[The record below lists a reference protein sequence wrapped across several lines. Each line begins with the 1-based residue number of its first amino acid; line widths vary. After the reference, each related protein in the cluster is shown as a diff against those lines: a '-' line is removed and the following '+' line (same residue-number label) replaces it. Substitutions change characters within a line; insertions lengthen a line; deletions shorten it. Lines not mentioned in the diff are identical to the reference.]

1 MTQRAASQRDEGRRQ
16 PTRDRRSA
24 RGNELAA
31 GLARGPVEVL
41 DFVLP
46 LWAGS
51 VLGLSPSAIGVLT
64 ATETL
69 VSLLARPVAGALA
82 DRADRGRVAAAGALL
97 YALSFAGYA
106 VAGGQTMAMAAAVVG
121 GIGGA
126 LFWVALR
133 ARVAEGLT
141 DDSGAFA
148 KLFAAE
154 GTGTWIAFVVALTA
168 VSQIDY
174 AGVFWLGAAASAGAA
189 VVLAGGGPS
198 RGSAREPV
206 PAFRALGRRLW
217 PLLGV
222 VALTALA
229 ETGVALLLMLHLQR
243 GHDLDIGAIAAVF
256 LPGFIVYSTIPEYLH
271 GVVTRLGRTTVVSVA
286 LGCSAVFAGTLAFA
300 PNPWVI
306 AGAWILAAAAFAAA
320 IPVEQ
325 AAVAE
330 AAGVSLGRG
339 MAVYE
344 SAVLLGATA
353 GAASA
358 GALYEID
365 GGWQLACG
373 FAAGVLAVAAVL
385 MRIALRKVG
394 VTDRPAPTPGTA
406 DPATTP
412 EQGATEDSQS
422 AAGADTAAST
432 PAGST
437 TAAAAA
443 STSAVLPQQPRDPDE
458 GTESGAE
465 SGTVP
470 HSETETV
477 MTDAETTRN
486 REKASPLQAWGVHAA
501 VYVVAQ
507 IALGIAGY
515 SWPVETVLGW
525 PHEAEYFWNSSGH
538 WLLNAGR
545 IWTFIFVLD
554 TVWSVGRALL
564 SRRSR

>member
-1 MTQRAASQRDEGRRQ
+1 MGENMRHRTASEREGAHRSSPEGR
-16 PTRDRRSA
+16 TGGRDRPASD
-24 RGNELAA
+24 NEFAA

-51 VLGLSPSAIGVLT
+51 VLGLSPAAIGLLT

-69 VSLLARPVAGALA
+69 VSLLARPVAGVLA
-82 DRADRGRVAAAGALL
+82 DRADRGLLAAAGAVL

-106 VAGGQTMAMAAAVVG
+106 VAGGQPMAMAAAVVG
-121 GIGGA
+121 GLGGA

-133 ARVAEGLT
+133 ARVAEGLD
-141 DDSGAFA
+141 DDSSAFA
-148 KLFAAE
+148 RLFAAE

-168 VSQIDY
+168 VSRIDY

-189 VVLAGGGPS
+189 AVLLGQ
-198 RGSAREPV
+198 RGTASEPV

-222 VALTALA
+222 VAFTAVA
-229 ETGVALLLMLHLQR
+229 ETGVSLLLMLHLQR
-243 GHDLDIGAIAAVF
+243 GYDLGITTIAAVF
-256 LPGFIVYSTIPEYLH
+256 LPGFIVYSTLPEYLH

-286 LGCSAVFAGTLAFA
+286 LGCSAMFAGTLAFA

-306 AGAWILAAAAFAAA
+306 AGAWVLAAAAFAAA

-344 SAVLLGATA
+344 SAVLLGATV
-353 GAASA
+353 GAVSA
-358 GALYEID
+358 GVLYETD

-373 FAAGVLAVAAVL
+373 LAAGVLLVAAAL
-385 MRIALRKVG
+385 MRVALRKVG
-394 VTDRPAPTPGTA
+394 VTDRPAPSRGAGTAADSDVDSAADDASRAESDTAPAVQTEPGTPP
-406 DPATTP
+406 DK
-412 EQGATEDSQS
+412 QGDSDTHS
-422 AAGADTAAST
+422 AAPVELPTRASSG
-432 PAGST
+432 PV
-437 TAAAAA
+437 
-443 STSAVLPQQPRDPDE
+443 SA
-458 GTESGAE
+458 
-465 SGTVP
+465 
-470 HSETETV
+470 H
-477 MTDAETTRN
+477 DAEPTSQPDTEPERT
-486 REKASPLQAWGVHAA
+486 EASPLRSWGVHAA

-507 IALGIAGY
+507 IVLAVAGH
-515 SWPVETVLGW
+515 SWPVETVLSW
-525 PHEAEYFWNSSGH
+525 PHEAEWFWNSSGH

-545 IWTFIFVLD
+545 IWTIVLVLD
-554 TVWSVGRALL
+554 TVWSFGRAAFMRL
-564 SRRSR
+564 SR

>member
-1 MTQRAASQRDEGRRQ
+1 MTQRSVSRRDGDHRPPDGRAGGR
-16 PTRDRRSA
+16 TRSPSD
-24 RGNELAA
+24 NELAA

-51 VLGLSPSAIGVLT
+51 VLGLSPAAIGLLT

-82 DRADRGRVAAAGALL
+82 DRADRGRVAAAGVVL

-106 VAGGQTMAMAAAVVG
+106 MADGQVTAMAAAVVG
-121 GIGGA
+121 GVGGA

-133 ARVAEGLT
+133 ARVAEGLA
-141 DDSGAFA
+141 DDSSAFA
-148 KLFAAE
+148 RLFAAE
-154 GTGTWIAFVVALTA
+154 GTGTWVAFVVALTA

-189 VVLAGGGPS
+189 VVLLG
-198 RGSAREPV
+198 RGARRQAVREPV

-222 VALTALA
+222 VALTAVA

-243 GHDLDIGAIAAVF
+243 GHDLEIGTIAAVF

-271 GVVTRLGRTTVVSVA
+271 GVVTRLGRTTVVSAA

-344 SAVLLGATA
+344 SAVLLGATI
-353 GAASA
+353 GALAA
-358 GALYEID
+358 GALYETD

-373 FAAGVLAVAAVL
+373 LAAGVLLGAAVL
-385 MRIALRKVG
+385 MRVALRKVG
-394 VTDRPAPTPGTA
+394 VTDRPAPPPGTR
-406 DPATTP
+406 TP
-412 EQGATEDSQS
+412 SGT
-422 AAGADTAAST
+422 GTAASGRS
-432 PAGST
+432 AGEANDDGA
-437 TAAAAA
+437 TAADTDTDASDHGGVVNDDRTAAEQEHH
-443 STSAVLPQQPRDPDE
+443 TPRDSGSNG
-458 GTESGAE
+458 GTGNAM
-465 SGTVP
+465 T
-470 HSETETV
+470 ETEQ
-477 MTDAETTRN
+477 AKRA
-486 REKASPLQAWGVHAA
+486 KASPLQAWGVHAA

-507 IALGIAGY
+507 VALGVAGY

-525 PHEAEYFWNSSGH
+525 PHEAEWFWNSSGH
-538 WLLNAGR
+538 WLLNADR
-545 IWTFIFVLD
+545 IWTIVFVLD
-554 TVWSVGRALL
+554 TVWSLGRAAFG
-564 SRRSR
+564 RRDR